1 MGLKYLYLWSILQ
14 EADGDDW
21 NVQELDS
28 ALEFI
33 VWYPGKTLSYE
44 E

>member
-1 MGLKYLYLWSILQ
+1 MGLNYLYLWSILQ
-14 EADGDDW
+14 EADNDDW

-28 ALEFI
+28 ALEFR
-33 VWYPGKTLSYE
+33 VVYPEKTSSYE